1 MRNTTT
7 QPQWTIDRTEE
18 LVRIGPPGQVVRYW
32 MDPHEARPLAAM
44 IVAVADEVSYGP
56 DENEKET

>member
-1 MRNTTT
+1 MRHTTT

-18 LVRIGPPGQVVRYW
+18 FVRIRPPNSPNRFW
-32 MDPHEARPLAAM
+32 MEPHEARSLAAL